1 MNFASNEHDE
11 DENENE
17 DVEGKNEQIKRLNLE
32 QEIISAKD
40 HQKRQDNFLPNVNI
54 QTAAAEHEEDDEHRR
69 LDSDLDVEEQSPASP
84 SLNSFVVENKSVRP
98 FIGRIYTKSQMKR
111 DNGATFANI
120 AGEHLS
126 FPSADALLFCL
137 LSSAPLAY

>member
-1 MNFASNEHDE
+1 MNLASNEQDE

-17 DVEGKNEQIKRLNLE
+17 DFEGKNEQIKRLNLE

-98 FIGRIYTKSQMKR
+98 FIGRTETQMIR

-137 LSSAPLAY
+137 LSSAPSAY

>member
-1 MNFASNEHDE
+1 MNLASNEQDE

-17 DVEGKNEQIKRLNLE
+17 DFEGKNEQIKRLNLE

-98 FIGRIYTKSQMKR
+98 FIGRTETQMIR

-126 FPSADALLFCL
+126 FPSADALLFVC
-137 LSSAPLAY
+137 